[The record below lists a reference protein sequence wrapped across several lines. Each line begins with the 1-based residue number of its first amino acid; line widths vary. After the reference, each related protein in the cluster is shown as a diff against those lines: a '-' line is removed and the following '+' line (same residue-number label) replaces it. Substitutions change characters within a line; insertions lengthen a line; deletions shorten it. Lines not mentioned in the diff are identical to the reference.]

1 MTPEINLSDAAGLCE
16 NAPAESTELQT
27 RLSDAQKN
35 LLASEARIKA
45 LEQKLAEQTRELT
58 ESNLALRQ
66 NIEALKESKQRLR
79 EREAKLNSIFNAA
92 VEGIITIDRH
102 GRVVTA
108 NAAVTAILGY
118 SEKELTGISIN
129 KLISPEQSEQHDQY
143 IKDYI
148 DNGNSKIIGSIR
160 EVEGLH
166 KGGWIVPLDL
176 SLAEFSID
184 GEIFFTGILRDIT
197 QRKLQEQEKRE
208 HLEEL
213 SHVTRLSLM
222 GEMASGIAHE
232 VNQPLTAIVAYT
244 EVSVNLL
251 TSLNPD
257 AVKLAGIL
265 AKTHQQALR
274 AGQIIHRMRDFIRSK
289 TATRTLVSI
298 NQLIKDCIGL
308 CATDIKLQNIT
319 LGLELAADLPSVY
332 VNEVQIEQVLL
343 NLFRNAVEAMRDLP
357 HDYQRRL
364 VIQTQLDRRQYI
376 EITVMDNG
384 PGISAADHAKIMTP
398 FYTTKKNGMGMG
410 LSISRSLVEAHHG
423 ALRFHSLPENGC
435 AFYVTLPSKEQLN
448 EF

>member
-1 MTPEINLSDAAGLCE
+1 MNPESNQFGTAEFCE
-16 NAPAESTELQT
+16 NPLAEIAELRS
-27 RLSDAQKN
+27 RLFMAQKN
-35 LLASEARIKA
+35 LLASEERIGM
-45 LEQKLAEQTRELT
+45 LELKLAEQTKKLT

-92 VEGIITIDRH
+92 VEGIITIDRN
-102 GRVVTA
+102 GCVVTA
-108 NAAVTAILGY
+108 NAAVKAILGY
-118 SEKELTGISIN
+118 SEEELIGKSIN
-129 KLISPEQSEQHDQY
+129 MLMVPDQAEQHDQH
-143 IKDYI
+143 IQNYI

-166 KGGWIVPLDL
+166 KGGWSVPLDL
-176 SLAEFSID
+176 SLAEFFID
-184 GEIFFTGILRDIT
+184 GEIFFTGILRDT
-197 QRKLQEQEKRE
+197 SQRKLQEQENRE

-213 SHVTRLSLM
+213 AHVTRLGLM

-251 TSLNPD
+251 TSPNPD

-289 TATRTLVSI
+289 TASRTLVSI

-319 LGLELAADLPSVY
+319 LSLELAADLPSVY

-343 NLFRNAVEAMRDLP
+343 NLLRNAIEAMKDLP

-364 VIQTQLDRRQYI
+364 VLQTQLDRRQYI

-384 PGISAADHAKIMTP
+384 PGISAVDHSKIMTP

-423 ALRFHSLPENGC
+423 TLRFNSLAGNGC
-435 AFYVTLPSKEQLN
+435 TFYVTLPSKELAN
-448 EF
+448 GL